1 MKRVILLVTMI
12 VVFCLTSFPVFSQQ
26 LTTKPKGQD
35 EWEMFNQNE
44 DVVAT
49 FKRTE
54 EGNYKLYSADGK
66 YVGAI
71 LRSGQ
76 FRQVNAGK
84 RRTTISPEA
93 AQLYLE
99 ALNAIRAMQ

>member
-1 MKRVILLVTMI
+1 MY
-12 VVFCLTSFPVFSQQ
+12 
-26 LTTKPKGQD
+26 
-35 EWEMFNQNE
+35 NQNE

-49 FKRTE
+49 FKKTE
-54 EGNYKLYSADGK
+54 EGTYGLYNAEGT

-71 LRSGQ
+71 LRSGK
-76 FRQVNAGK
+76 FRARDAGK
-84 RRTTISPEA
+84 RRSSITPEA